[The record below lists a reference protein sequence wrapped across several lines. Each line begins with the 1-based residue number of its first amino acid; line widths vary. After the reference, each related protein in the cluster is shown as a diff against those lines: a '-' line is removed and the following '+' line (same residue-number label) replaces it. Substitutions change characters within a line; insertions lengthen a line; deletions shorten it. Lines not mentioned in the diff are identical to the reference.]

1 MQFAASRL
9 CRAMAAGVLTCGT
22 LVACAPE
29 ESVAPVLAD
38 TADVTHGTHAAAVVP
53 TAVTLCSTAMHDRF
67 TATGPDGARYATWHP
82 PADPLTGC
90 SYGHEHGRD
99 PHGSKLYAAIG
110 DVPFGYAN
118 AQLAIW
124 NASLT
129 RVEDHVGHKI
139 EWENDVPL
147 QRTLNGRRVNIG
159 VTCSFLT
166 KLHQGTHSHDA
177 FTNNLHELVY
187 HVKCSDGAELHATI
201 VSQIGRPGEFVRSC
215 DKRTVVR
222 AGAPTPA
229 ASPAGGGVRFIPDA
243 HCTNQHVLVA
253 NGQWSQYS
261 NGLYED
267 WITSNYLRTADGRT
281 LAYYDPHFAVFSPS
295 RFFEAAAP
303 QSLARTISLCYVI
316 TPDQR
321 RARGGECDW
330 STNYG
335 QITGMTFDDPR
346 SAFNGV
352 SRETY
357 FNQTTLTN
365 RGGATTWYTD
375 PLGGNARTTP
385 FPGAIRQYIAAVN
398 NTRAF
403 PLESQAFG
411 KARRYGAAGTRA
423 PN

>member
-1 MQFAASRL
+1 MHRTRFALSAL
-9 CRAMAAGVLTCGT
+9 TAAFL
-22 LVACAPE
+22 LAAC
-29 ESVAPVLAD
+29 SAD
-38 TADVTHGTHAAAVVP
+38 PTMGPSGSPDVHATHAAVLVGG
-53 TAVTLCSTAMHDRF
+53 TLCTTAMHDRF
-67 TATGPDGARYATWHP
+67 TTVGPDGKRYATWHP
-82 PADPLTGC
+82 PYDALPGC

-99 PHGSKLYAAIG
+99 PRGSRLYASIG

-118 AQLAIW
+118 AQLALW
-124 NASLT
+124 NSALT
-129 RVEDHVGHKI
+129 RNEDHVGHKL

-187 HVKCSDGAELHATI
+187 HVKCSDGTELHSTL
-201 VSQIGRPGEFVRSC
+201 VSQIGKPGEFVRSC

-229 ASPAGGGVRFIPDA
+229 ASPAGGGVRFIPDVS
-243 HCTNQHVLVA
+243 CTDKYVLVPA
-253 NGQWSQYS
+253 GQWSQYS
-261 NGLYED
+261 SGLYED
-267 WITSNYLRTADGRT
+267 WITANYLRTPDGRT

-295 RFFEAAAP
+295 RYYDSANSPA
-303 QSLARTISLCYVI
+303 LARTIALCDI
-316 TPDQR
+316 LTADGR
-321 RARGGECDW
+321 KARGGECDW

-335 QITGMTFDDPR
+335 AIRGMTFDDTR

-365 RGGATTWYTD
+365 RGGPTTWYTD
-375 PLGGNARTTP
+375 PFGGSASTTP
-385 FPGAIRQYIAAVN
+385 FAGAIKQFVASVN
-398 NTRAF
+398 NTRPY

-411 KARRYGAAGTRA
+411 KTRRYGAAGTRA

>member
-1 MQFAASRL
+1 MHCSRL
-9 CRAMAAGVLTCGT
+9 ARWSLSLT
-22 LVACAPE
+22 LVAVACADPTLGPANTT
-29 ESVAPVLAD
+29 ESHAAR
-38 TADVTHGTHAAAVVP
+38 TASAAAVVG
-53 TAVTLCSTAMHDRF
+53 ATLCTAEMHDRF
-67 TATGPDGARYATWHP
+67 VTTGPDGKRYATWHP
-82 PADPLTGC
+82 PYDALTGC

-99 PHGSKLYAAIG
+99 PRGSKLYASIG
-110 DVPFGYAN
+110 DVPFGFAN
-118 AQLAIW
+118 AQLALW
-124 NASLT
+124 NSALT
-129 RVEDHVGHKI
+129 RTEDHVGHKI

-147 QRTLNGRRVNIG
+147 QRTLNGKRVNIG

-187 HVKCSDGAELHATI
+187 HVKCSDGTELHSTI
-201 VSQIGRPGEFVRSC
+201 VSQIGKPGEFVRSC

-243 HCTNQHVLVA
+243 SCTDTYVLVA
-253 NGQWSQYS
+253 SGQWSQYS

-295 RFFEAAAP
+295 RYYDAANTPA
-303 QSLARTISLCYVI
+303 LARTIALCDI
-316 TPDQR
+316 LTADGR
-321 RARGGECDW
+321 KARGGECDW

-335 QITGMTFDDPR
+335 AIRGMTFDDPR

-375 PLGGNARTTP
+375 PLGGHASATP
-385 FPGAIRQYIAAVN
+385 FVGAIKQYVAAVN
-398 NTRAF
+398 NTRAY

-411 KARRYGAAGTRA
+411 KSRNYGAAGTRA